1 MSTPGRS
8 KLGARRLNSG
18 TAAGGLSEK
27 ARGKLPASAATAS
40 SDDRHENGAHV
51 VDMNPAPAEEP
62 GRPVVIRFS
71 GYPSPAADVNGDEAD
86 TGRDLDV
93 WVDHGESV
101 GRVKDKASLI
111 SHADL

>member
-1 MSTPGRS
+1 MSTSGRS

-18 TAAGGLSEK
+18 ASAGGLSEK
-27 ARGKLPASAATAS
+27 ARGKLPATAAS

-51 VDMNPAPAEEP
+51 VDINPGPAEEP